1 MNRVAALFLLVS
13 CCAILLPDS
22 TSPIRF
28 EFRPIAF
35 RMENGEAAARHVPA
49 TMGGG
54 VGVFDY
60 NQDGRPDIFFT
71 NGANLETLKKD
82 SPKFANRLFRND
94 GNGTFTDV
102 TDAAGLR
109 GTGFDCGV
117 AIADYDNDGYPD
129 LFVAGVHHS
138 TLYHNNRDGTF
149 TDVTAKAGICLLYTS
164 PSPRD

>member
-1 MNRVAALFLLVS
+1 MNRVAALFLLVL
-13 CCAILLPDS
+13 CCASLLPDS

-54 VGVFDY
+54 VAVWDC
-60 NQDGRPDIFFT
+60 NMNGRPDIFFT

-82 SPKFANRLFRND
+82 SPKFSNRLFRND

-102 TDAAGLR
+102 TD
-109 GTGFDCGV
+109 
-117 AIADYDNDGYPD
+117 
-129 LFVAGVHHS
+129 
-138 TLYHNNRDGTF
+138 
-149 TDVTAKAGICLLYTS
+149 
-164 PSPRD
+164 